1 MNVFSFTSWQ
11 TVGCATP
18 GNPSH
23 IPSQPA
29 IGQKVLVL
37 STATSATEQ
46 MTNGH
51 ELDFPSELNITP
63 PSPPQL
69 NHLMA
74 VKDNLETGYMKILY
88 LVQTTSESIITD
100 FWD

>member
-1 MNVFSFTSWQ
+1 MFSFTSWQ

-46 MTNGH
+46 LTNEL
-51 ELDFPSELNITP
+51 ELDFPSELNIP
-63 PSPPQL
+63 PPPQL

-74 VKDNLETGYMKILY
+74 AKDNLETGYMKILY
-88 LVQTTSESIITD
+88 LVQTTLESTITD